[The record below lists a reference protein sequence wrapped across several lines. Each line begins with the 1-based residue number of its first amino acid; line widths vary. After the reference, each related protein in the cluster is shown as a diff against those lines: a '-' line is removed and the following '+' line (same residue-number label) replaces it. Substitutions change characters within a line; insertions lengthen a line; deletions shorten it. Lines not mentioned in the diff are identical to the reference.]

1 MHNRS
6 TGSNAGSDR
15 GHGKENPRRLYA
27 VSRRAQPAPVVRGR
41 SRRIKTLRFRPAHI
55 RLINRRLHRLD
66 HYPRCFPRG
75 PTKTQTRFSKID
87 KVVPY
92 QRRNLLRLKAAD
104 LNSRSV
110 KNEAAFYLGRFGN
123 SIYLIGVPSRVAGLF
138 AYPGTLIRWYP
149 NRFKIHAARC
159 SSLASA
165 TSKPKASASR
175 SMVEKRKQ
183 T

>member
-1 MHNRS
+1 MQNRL

-27 VSRRAQPAPVVRGR
+27 VSRMAQPAPVVRGS

-75 PTKTQTRFSKID
+75 PTKNQTRFSKID

-92 QRRNLLRLKAAD
+92 QRRNLLRLKV
-104 LNSRSV
+104 SGIKHRRRSTHV
-110 KNEAAFYLGRFGN
+110 QPRPVCLKFVDPANVGEAPGLHRVALTFARFGRFPSLTTK
-123 SIYLIGVPSRVAGLF
+123 SILCFPASVPPA
-138 AYPGTLIRWYP
+138 
-149 NRFKIHAARC
+149 K
-159 SSLASA
+159 
-165 TSKPKASASR
+165 R
-175 SMVEKRKQ
+175 SPR
-183 T
+183 